1 MEGDV
6 LSGFSPTS
14 GIDLPIVLAL
24 LNIAIGRTIVDRT
37 LLSRL
42 SKPDLQSGLGVFW
55 GLDGLSV
62 VVELECELTVVLD

>member
-1 MEGDV
+1 MEGDG

-14 GIDLPIVLAL
+14 GIDFPIVLAL
-24 LNIAIGRTIVDRT
+24 LNVAIGRTIVDRT

-55 GLDGLSV
+55 AGWAVSGCRIRV
-62 VVELECELTVVLD
+62 

>member
-55 GLDGLSV
+55 GWMGCQWLSN
-62 VVELECELTVVLD
+62 